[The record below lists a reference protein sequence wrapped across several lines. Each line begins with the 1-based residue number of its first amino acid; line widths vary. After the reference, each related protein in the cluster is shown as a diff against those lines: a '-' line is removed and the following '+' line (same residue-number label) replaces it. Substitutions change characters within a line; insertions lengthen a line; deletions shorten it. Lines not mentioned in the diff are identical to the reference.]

1 MSGSFTWHLS
11 KIFCFLPLRTQ
22 RIQPENTDRFCSRI
36 NNYVEAND
44 GAIENMRET
53 WLQLSAL
60 DLLNLDTFNVF
71 TDEPNVSVPEI
82 SKIGRLLG
90 KCVNGKIEKMD
101 VIWNDVL
108 KDGSD
113 EILPIDFV
121 YKKHLGEPLNLVYEL
136 LRRSVDADFIERYVK
151 ETDRKTWG
159 HLLDLVSS
167 DKSINTQDKDH
178 IASMLAEVNVLLR

>member
-1 MSGSFTWHLS
+1 
-11 KIFCFLPLRTQ
+11 
-22 RIQPENTDRFCSRI
+22 
-36 NNYVEAND
+36 
-44 GAIENMRET
+44 MRET

-113 EILPIDFV
+113 EILPIDFNPNAQSLV
-121 YKKHLGEPLNLVYEL
+121 LMSIVVIGIYLGFKREFSKLIGFLVVAL
-136 LRRSVDADFIERYVK
+136 IAVGLVFNAGGVK
-151 ETDRKTWG
+151 D
-159 HLLDLVSS
+159 
-167 DKSINTQDKDH
+167 
-178 IASMLAEVNVLLR
+178 VLLELFNKIIGA